1 MVLKTKIKVGDIVF
15 IPSNTAMLR
24 FNKERTVGESG
35 YTTHF
40 SKSAEP
46 YYGIV
51 KDLEHEN
58 YCNIMVFDRGY
69 WFISPTDLVIYEG
82 DKNDKVS

>member
-1 MVLKTKIKVGDIVF
+1 MVLKTKIRAGDIVF
-15 IPSNTAMLR
+15 IPSNTGMFR
-24 FNKERTVGESG
+24 FNKAITLDESG
-35 YTTHF
+35 YATHF

-51 KDLEHEN
+51 KDLDDER
-58 YCNIMVFDRGY
+58 YCNVMVFDKGY